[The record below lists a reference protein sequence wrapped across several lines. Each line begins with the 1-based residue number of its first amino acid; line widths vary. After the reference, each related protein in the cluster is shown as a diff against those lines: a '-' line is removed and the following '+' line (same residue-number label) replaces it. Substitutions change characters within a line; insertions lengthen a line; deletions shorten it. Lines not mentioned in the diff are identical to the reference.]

1 MTLTAGDEGRLRSS
15 LGTPLSRGDAR
26 ELAAATTRAER
37 VAATAISALTQSE
50 QRTLRTLAERVC

>member
-15 LGTPLSRGDAR
+15 YGTPLSQGDAR

-37 VAATAISALTQSE
+37 IAAISALSQSE
-50 QRTLRTLAERVC
+50 QQTLRTLAERVC